1 MSEKKTNGN
10 DLVHSFSHSNGS
22 TGNYNGLTK
31 REHFA
36 GQAMEA
42 LIKNAPAGQLHNSK
56 EGTRLAIQWA
66 DDLIH
71 QLNSEDY
78 PQMIGRFNRVSCATC
93 AHRIAEPE
101 MIQYSQC
108 ADCIAFSNHKPE

>member
-36 GQAMEA
+36 GLAMQA
-42 LIKNAPAGQLHNSK
+42 LIINAPTGELHNSK
-56 EGTRLAIQWA
+56 EGVRLAVQWT
-66 DDLIH
+66 DDLMH

-78 PQMIGRFNRVSCATC
+78 PQMDSVKISCATC
-93 AHRIAEPE
+93 VYRIFESG
-101 MIQYSQC
+101 MTQYSQC
-108 ADCIAFSNHKPE
+108 TNCVGFSNHKPE

>member
-1 MSEKKTNGN
+1 MNEKKTNGN

-36 GQAMEA
+36 GLAMQA
-42 LIKNAPAGQLHNSK
+42 LISNAPTGELHNPK

-93 AHRIAEPE
+93 VHRIFESGQLLHE
-101 MIQYSQC
+101 KCMGC
-108 ADCIAFSNHKPE
+108 KGFSNHKPE